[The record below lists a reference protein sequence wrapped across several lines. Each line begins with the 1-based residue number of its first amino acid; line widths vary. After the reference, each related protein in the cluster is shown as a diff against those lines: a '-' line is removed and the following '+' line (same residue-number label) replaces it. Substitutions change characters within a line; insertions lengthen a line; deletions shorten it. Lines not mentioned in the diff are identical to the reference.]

1 MVWTGAVEALP
12 ALGAGGAMVAGV
24 PTTTA
29 GMEEARWSGDASVG
43 EPTIRSHRFVKL
55 LQPPRR
61 PMQSRM
67 VGVLRALRMD
77 LLFRELGGVPSADPD
92 A

>member
-1 MVWTGAVEALP
+1 MVWTGAVEAVP
-12 ALGAGGAMVAGV
+12 ALGAAGGIGAGV

-29 GMEEARWSGDASVG
+29 GMDEARWSGDASVG

-61 PMQSRM
+61 PMQRRM

-77 LLFRELGGVPSADPD
+77 LLLLEVGGVPSADPD